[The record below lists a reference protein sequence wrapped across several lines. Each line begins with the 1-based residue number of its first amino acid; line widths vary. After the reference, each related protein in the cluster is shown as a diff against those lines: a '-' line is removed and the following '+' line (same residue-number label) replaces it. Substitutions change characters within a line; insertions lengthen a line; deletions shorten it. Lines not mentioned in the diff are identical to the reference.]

1 MLYNYLT
8 LQYCN
13 ENLLSPK
20 IIPHNM
26 FGLDPT
32 LTFLLIACLFA
43 ACAFE
48 FINGFHD
55 TANAVATVIYTNS
68 LKPWVAVI
76 WSGIW
81 NSVGVFAGGITVA
94 MGISYLIPS
103 EMLADQNIYHS
114 IALIMSLLL
123 TAIIWNLGTWYFG
136 IPCSSSHTLVGSILG
151 VGLAYSFI
159 AEKSGTYVN
168 WHKASDIGLSLLIS
182 PLIGFSL
189 SIFLMYVLRIFV
201 KNKTI
206 FRAPKTNDPPP
217 FWIRMIL
224 LLTCTGV
231 SYSHGSNDGQKG
243 VGLVMLIL
251 IAIVPGYFAIN
262 AKVDLPKVK
271 YEITAINSILDKTI
285 VEKLSKEDS
294 LEIAKVQVITQ
305 KVMVILNSK
314 PFDSLT
320 TQEKFEVR
328 TNVTRLAKDID
339 KIKYSKTIALSEEDK
354 NGLKA
359 SIGGVKTITEYSP
372 TWVIFM
378 ISISLG
384 LGTMVGWKRI
394 VKTIGE
400 KIGKQHLNYAQG
412 ASSELV
418 AAGTIGLATAF
429 GLPVST
435 TQVLS
440 SGIAGSMV
448 ASKGIKNL
456 QAGTIK
462 NIAIAWVLTLPVT
475 ILLSGLLFLLFR
487 AMAG

>member
-1 MLYNYLT
+1 
-8 LQYCN
+8 
-13 ENLLSPK
+13 
-20 IIPHNM
+20 M

-32 LTFLLIACLFA
+32 LTFLLIACLTA

-68 LKPWVAVI
+68 LKPWVAVV
-76 WSGIW
+76 WSGVW

-94 MGISYLIPS
+94 MGISYLIPV
-103 EMLADQNIYHS
+103 EVLADQNIYHS
-114 IALIMSLLL
+114 VALVMALLL
-123 TAIIWNLGTWYFG
+123 TAIIWNLGTWYLG

-159 AEKSGTYVN
+159 AEKSGNYVN
-168 WHKASDIGLSLLIS
+168 WGKAGDIGLSLLVS
-182 PLIGFSL
+182 PIIGFSL
-189 SIFLMYVLRIFV
+189 TILIMYILRSTV
-201 KNKTI
+201 KNKSI
-206 FRAPKTNDPPP
+206 FKAPKSNDPPP
-217 FWIRMIL
+217 FLIRMVL

-251 IAIVPGYFAIN
+251 ISIAPSYFALN
-262 AKVDLPKVK
+262 TKVDLPKVK
-271 YEITAINSILDKTI
+271 QEITIVDAILNKTI
-285 VEKLSKEDS
+285 MVQTKKEDS
-294 LEIAKVQVITQ
+294 LEVAKILAISAKVSTVIH
-305 KVMVILNSK
+305 SK
-314 PFDSLT
+314 AIDSLNVA
-320 TQEKFEVR
+320 EKFEVR
-328 TNVTRLAKDID
+328 QGV
-339 KIKYSKTIALSEEDK
+339 IKLGKEIEKLRKSKTIALSEEDK
-354 NGLKA
+354 TTLKS
-359 SIGGVKTITEYSP
+359 SITGVKTITEYSP
-372 TWVIFM
+372 SWVIFM

-418 AAGTIGLATAF
+418 AAATIGMATAF

-440 SGIAGSMV
+440 SGVAGSMV

-456 QAGTIK
+456 QGGTIK
-462 NIAIAWVLTLPVT
+462 NIALAWILTLPVT
-475 ILLSGLLFLLFR
+475 IILSGILFLLFR